1 MKELEINN
9 PFIAG
14 KYLSDKYFCDR
25 SKETDYLRKQ
35 IVNGRDVAL
44 ISPRRLGKTGLLQ
57 HFFNQE
63 DIKDRYYVFYV
74 DIYATT
80 SLAEFVY
87 ILGKEIYEQLKPQ
100 TTVWKEKFFQMITS
114 FRVGFKLD
122 TMTGA
127 PSFDLGLGDI
137 QAPQTTLDEIF
148 AYIDEADRPCIIA
161 IDEFQQIG
169 NYAEKNV
176 EALLR
181 TKIQR
186 CQRAHFIF
194 SGSKRHIMSNMFN
207 SPSKP
212 FYQSAIS
219 MGLEPIPISIYKQF
233 ATALF
238 EERGKQIEPEV
249 IEQVWNLYEGYTWF
263 VQMMMNELFA
273 LTNTGEFCHTD
284 MITEARQNIIMTQE
298 NSYKDLLSNL
308 PPKQK
313 IVLQAIAKECMTH
326 SDPTARKKVAQ
337 NITSSKFIKKYNL
350 NSASSVQAAVKSLL
364 NNDLLT
370 QTDNGYRVYDFFLSE
385 WLATVY

>member
-1 MKELEINN
+1 MNDITVVN
-9 PFIAG
+9 PFTVG

-25 SKETDYLRKQ
+25 NEETEFLRKQ
-35 IVNGRDVAL
+35 LRNGRDVAL
-44 ISPRRLGKTGLLQ
+44 ISPRRIGKSGLIQ
-57 HFFNQE
+57 HFFNQS
-63 DIKDRYYVFYV
+63 DIKSDYYVFFI

-87 ILGKEIYEQLKPQ
+87 TLGKEIYAQLKPHS
-100 TTVWKEKFFQMITS
+100 TVWKEKFFQVISS

-137 QAPQTTLDEIF
+137 QVPQTTLDEIF
-148 AYIDEADRPCIIA
+148 AYIEEADKPCIIA

-169 NYAEKNV
+169 AYAEHNV

-186 CQRAHFIF
+186 CHKAQFIF
-194 SGSKRHIMSNMFN
+194 SGSKRHVMSNMFN

-219 MGLEPIPISIYKQF
+219 MGLEPIPLSIYTEF
-233 ATALF
+233 VVSLF
-238 EERGKQIEPEV
+238 KEWDKNVESEV
-249 IEQVWNLYEGYTWF
+249 VESVWKRYDGYTWF

-273 LTNTGEFCHTD
+273 LTSTNGTCKTD
-284 MITEARQNIIMTQE
+284 MVPVARHNIVMAQE
-298 NSYKDLLSNL
+298 SSYKDLLSNL

-313 IVLQAIAKECMTH
+313 MVLQAIAKEG
-326 SDPTARKKVAQ
+326 TAC
-337 NITSSKFIKKYNL
+337 NITSAKFIKKYNL

-364 NNDLLT
+364 KNDLLT